1 MTSKQKATAKVRSL
15 DSADAQFAAA
25 KGLVA
30 RLRAS
35 AASLDAEE
43 SELLYRVSTRPP
55 SAEKTGRVAKL
66 LGDEAPGEDDP
77 PDGIR
82 ARLKAIAA
90 ERVDVRAALEIATQ
104 RLQAARFGASRVICD
119 EVAPAYGETVKAL
132 AAALLAAHDAH
143 EDLLSIIA
151 ALNREDVAW
160 TGALAP
166 MQAHAIFGHNGS
178 RLAGWLRE
186 AAGSGF
192 IKSSEIPKE
201 LRA

>member
-1 MTSKQKATAKVRSL
+1 MATKQTASIVVRSL
-15 DSADAQFAAA
+15 DSADAQYAAA
-25 KGLVA
+25 KALVA
-30 RLRAS
+30 RLKAS

-43 SELLYRVSTRPP
+43 SDLLYRVSTRPA

-104 RLQAARFGASRVICD
+104 RLQSARFGASRVICD
-119 EVAPAYGETVKAL
+119 EVAPAYGETIKAL
-132 AAALLAAHDAH
+132 AAALLAAHSAH
-143 EDLLSIIA
+143 RDLLDLIA
-151 ALNREDVAW
+151 ALNREDIAW
-160 TGALAP
+160 SGTLPP
-166 MQAHAIFGHNGS
+166 MQATTIFGHDAG
-178 RLAGWLRE
+178 RLAAWLRAAAE
-186 AAGSGF
+186 AGF